1 MTQSQS
7 GSAERKQQLQQ
18 LQRAQS
24 TLKQL
29 ETERTQLQ
37 RNMMDKQSKI
47 KMMMDQEG
55 QSQMTEQFELENA
68 QRQEVIE
75 QLGAEM
81 DHLMMAVQGGGD
93 VQLTKS
99 TRVTREVNYEDVVG
113 RFQEIVEVR
122 AEELAELR
130 EAAASL
136 EDKVNAQLENGVVVN
151 LHTGW
156 HLLGRKPQ

>member
-1 MTQSQS
+1 MVLRGLVT
-7 GSAERKQQLQQ
+7 
-18 LQRAQS
+18 
-24 TLKQL
+24 
-29 ETERTQLQ
+29 
-37 RNMMDKQSKI
+37 
-47 KMMMDQEG
+47 
-55 QSQMTEQFELENA
+55 
-68 QRQEVIE
+68 
-75 QLGAEM
+75 
-81 DHLMMAVQGGGD
+81 AVAR
-93 VQLTKS
+93 QLTKS